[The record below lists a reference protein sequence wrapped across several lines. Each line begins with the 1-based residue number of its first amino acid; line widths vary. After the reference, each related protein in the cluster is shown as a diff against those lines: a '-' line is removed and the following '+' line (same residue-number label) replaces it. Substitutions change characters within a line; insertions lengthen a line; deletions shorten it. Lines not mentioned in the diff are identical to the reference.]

1 MTERPWRRAI
11 AWLLFLG
18 PFFFASYG
26 FANWLASR
34 RAHVGAVAFGWEHA
48 IPFMAWTI
56 VPYWSI
62 DVLYVISFFI
72 PTTRQELDRHA
83 QRLLFV
89 QLVSILFF
97 IAVPLRFSFDRPDAH
112 GFFGALF
119 AALGSFDKP
128 FNQAPSLHIGLL
140 VVIWARFSDHVSAR
154 WRWALHA
161 WMLLIGLSVLTTYQ
175 HHFIDLPTGL
185 AVGFAALW
193 VFPDDEVSPLRRFAL
208 SSDRRRRRLAL
219 IYATGALACAA
230 LACLGGAWL
239 WFFWPAL
246 SLALV
251 ATNYIAIGERGFQKA
266 ASGQLTVG
274 ARGLLA
280 PYLAGAWINS
290 RLWTRNQNEAAE
302 VIDGVWIGRIPRDL
316 RDSQFEGVIDLT
328 AELSCGPVGDRFYR
342 SVPVLDLTVPLSESL
357 HEAAKAIDEA
367 RARGPVLVCCALG
380 YSRSAT
386 AVVAWL
392 LMTQRA
398 ATVDEGMAIVRKARP
413 AIVLKSE
420 HCAALEAFA

>member
-1 MTERPWRRAI
+1 
-11 AWLLFLG
+11 
-18 PFFFASYG
+18 
-26 FANWLASR
+26 
-34 RAHVGAVAFGWEHA
+34 
-48 IPFMAWTI
+48 
-56 VPYWSI
+56 
-62 DVLYVISFFI
+62 
-72 PTTRQELDRHA
+72 
-83 QRLLFV
+83 
-89 QLVSILFF
+89 
-97 IAVPLRFSFDRPDAH
+97 
-112 GFFGALF
+112 
-119 AALGSFDKP
+119 
-128 FNQAPSLHIGLL
+128 
-140 VVIWARFSDHVSAR
+140 
-154 WRWALHA
+154 
-161 WMLLIGLSVLTTYQ
+161 MLLIGLSVLTTYQ

-193 VFPDDEVSPLRRFAL
+193 ALPDDEVSPLRQFAL

-219 IYATGALACAA
+219 IYAAGALACAA
-230 LACLGGAWL
+230 IACLGGAWL

-266 ASGQLTVG
+266 ASGRLTVG

-316 RDSQFEGVIDLT
+316 RDSQFRGVIDLT

-398 ATVDEGMAIVRKARP
+398 ATVDEGMAMVRKARP